1 MAKIVLG
8 TDISTATRSSFFTK
22 TVTAPLCIQFSKSAD
37 GMLMPP
43 EEPIDLDGATDIS
56 EYIFYNA
63 FHNLDSLT
71 GTLKWNSLTKIT
83 GDFACHSAFEDCGNL
98 LGVEMDGLEYLEGN
112 GICCYMF
119 RDCINLEYASFKNL
133 KRMTSTGSA
142 GLVSQMFWNCKKLKT
157 VDLSSLVSIS
167 GNRGGIYFFQ
177 GSGVETINIDNLTTI
192 NGDYAGAYFLSG
204 TNIETIN
211 IDNLTTI
218 NGDSAGRYFLSGT
231 KITSVNFK
239 SLSSIA
245 SNNAMYGALQ
255 YCQNL
260 TDVYFPA
267 LTTNSFGSYKN
278 QFNYLLSDCT
288 GVTLH
293 FASGMQSKISTLSG
307 YPNFRGNSTVIKYD
321 L

>member
-37 GMLMPP
+37 GMAMPP
-43 EEPIDLDGATDIS
+43 EEIIDLDGATDIS

-83 GDFACHSAFEDCGNL
+83 GDWACYSTFEDCENL
-98 LGVEMDGLEYLEGN
+98 LGVEMDGLEYLEGT
-112 GICCYMF
+112 GICSYMF
-119 RDCINLEYASFKNL
+119 RDCVNLEHVSFKNL
-133 KRMTSTGSA
+133 KRITSTGSP
-142 GLVSQMFWNCKKLKT
+142 GPVEQMFWNCKKLKT
-157 VDLSSLVSIS
+157 IDLSNLVSIS
-167 GNRGGIYFFQ
+167 GGRGGIYFFD
-177 GSGVETINIDNLTTI
+177 GSGIETINIDNLTTI
-192 NGDYAGAYFLSG
+192 NGDYAGGYFLSG
-204 TNIETIN
+204 TNV
-211 IDNLTTI
+211 
-218 NGDSAGRYFLSGT
+218 
-231 KITSVNFK
+231 TSVNFK

-245 SNNAMYGALQ
+245 SSSAMCGAFQ
-255 YCQNL
+255 GCKSL

-278 QFNYLLSDCT
+278 QFDYLLNSCT

-307 YPNFRGNSTVIKYD
+307 YPNFRGNSTVIMYD